1 MQKYIYILLKT
12 EDYIINPWRICRIC
26 SIAIRLSFL
35 SIRTI
40 KLSKCVLCTR
50 SKSTLTKA
58 ERSRRIDPKDRIH

>member
-50 SKSTLTKA
+50 SKSTL
-58 ERSRRIDPKDRIH
+58 